1 MPAKAANKSSLK
13 KRLLGAAAVV
23 LLAAAV
29 FSPTACYL
37 SRGAWEEGKILARRQ
52 SIAKLVDDNR
62 TDPLV
67 RRKLAIVLA
76 ARQYAKDSIR
86 LKTKDSFTTYSKL
99 DHDTLVLV
107 LSAAYRD
114 RLEAYT
120 WWFPIVGSVPYK
132 GFFDFDAA
140 RAAAKSFKDD
150 GYDVSLR
157 PSAAFSTLGF
167 FNDPLTSTTL
177 AIDSLDLANTVIHET
192 THNTFYAPGQAAFN
206 ESFASFVGA
215 RGAAAFFR
223 SRGQME
229 AAAKVDAEWDDE
241 KVLGEFWTLLSKSL
255 DSAYAAHPGP
265 SNKEIRIAARDTVY
279 LEARRALIS
288 EVAPKLKT
296 IGPFYAQRV
305 ALDNASL
312 LARRVYAKN
321 LDLFDQVYTREGRS
335 LVRTIG
341 RIISLARA
349 TKSDPYLGMKN
360 WLKSNAQ

>member
-1 MPAKAANKSSLK
+1 M
-13 KRLLGAAAVV
+13 
-23 LLAAAV
+23 
-29 FSPTACYL
+29 
-37 SRGAWEEGKILARRQ
+37 
-52 SIAKLVDDNR
+52 
-62 TDPLV
+62 
-67 RRKLAIVLA
+67 A

-86 LKTKDSFTTYSKL
+86 LRTKDSFTSYSKL

-120 WWFPIVGSVPYK
+120 WWFPVVGRVPYK

-140 RAAAKSFKDD
+140 RKAAKSFRDD
-150 GYDVSLR
+150 GFDVSLR

-223 SRGQME
+223 SRGQPM
-229 AAAKVDAEWDDE
+229 AAAKIDAEWADE
-241 KVLGEFWTLLSKSL
+241 KILGEFWTRLASSL
-255 DSAYAAHPGP
+255 DSAYASHKDSKAA
-265 SNKEIRIAARDTVY
+265 RIAARDTVY
-279 LEARRALIS
+279 LNARRVLIS
-288 EVAPKLKT
+288 EIGPQLQT

-321 LDLFDQVYTREGRS
+321 LDLFDQVYAREGNN
-335 LVRTIG
+335 LKLTIG
-341 RIISLARA
+341 RVISLAKA
-349 TKSDPYLGMKN
+349 NKADPFGGLRT
-360 WLKSNAQ
+360 WLRISMPGPPDQGRR